1 MSLQQSGQTDSAQT
15 MWLAGWGGYPAPARY
30 PVLTPNDATDL
41 AALIG
46 RGDTIAFG
54 NGRAYG
60 DSALNPRRTLRMAG
74 LGRLLA
80 FDPGSGLL
88 EAEAGVL
95 LGDLIA
101 AMLPR
106 GWFPAVTPGTKFV
119 TLGGMI
125 AADVHGKNHHR
136 DGGMRE
142 TVAWIEV
149 LGADGTVRR
158 TGPGEALFE
167 WTVGGMGLTGVIRR
181 AGLRLRPVE
190 TGWLRQTTF
199 AAPDLTAVM
208 AALEAE
214 DAPYSVAWIDS
225 LASGSNLGRG
235 LVHLGT
241 HARLADLAPGMDR
254 FPKARADLAVPVMA
268 PSWAMGRPL
277 VRAVNRQIYR
287 RGIAAPV
294 SDLRDWDSFF
304 YPLDRVLHW
313 NRLYGRRGFVQFQCV
328 LPEATAEAG
337 LTALL
342 RASAAGGH
350 PSSLAVLKKMGPEAG
365 PFSFPMQ
372 GWTLAL
378 DLAMRD
384 GTLALMDRLDAIA
397 IDHGGR
403 FYLAKDARLRAETL
417 TRSDPRAEAFRAMR
431 QEQGLRAAFRSL
443 QSERLEL

>member
-1 MSLQQSGQTDSAQT
+1 MSIPGSAPPDPAQT
-15 MWLAGWGGYPAPARY
+15 MWLAGWGGYPAAGRY
-30 PVLTPNDATDL
+30 PVLSPNNAADL
-41 AALIG
+41 GAMVG
-46 RGDTIAFG
+46 QGDVIAFG

-80 FDPGSGLL
+80 FDPGSGVV

-136 DGGMRE
+136 DGGMRQ
-142 TVAWIEV
+142 TVVWIEV
-149 LGADGTVRR
+149 LGPDGTPRR
-158 TGPGEALFE
+158 TVPGEALFE

-181 AGLRLRPVE
+181 AGLRLLPVE
-190 TGWLRQTTF
+190 TGWLRQTTI
-199 AAPDLTAVM
+199 AAPDLGAVM
-208 AALEAE
+208 AVLEAD

-225 LASGSNLGRG
+225 LASGADLGRG
-235 LVHLGT
+235 LVHLGA
-241 HARLADLAPGMDR
+241 HARLSDLASGMER
-254 FPKARADLAVPVMA
+254 FPKARTGFAVPVTA

-277 VRAVNRQIYR
+277 VGAVNRLIYR
-287 RGIAAPV
+287 RGLAAPAAA
-294 SDLRDWDSFF
+294 LCDWDSFF
-304 YPLDRVLHW
+304 YPLDRVLRW
-313 NRLYGRRGFVQFQCV
+313 NRLYGRCGFVQFQCV
-328 LPEATAEAG
+328 LPEAAARPG
-337 LTALL
+337 LNALL
-342 RASAAGGH
+342 RASAEGGH

-403 FYLAKDARLRAETL
+403 FYLAKDARMRAETL
-417 TRSDPRAEAFRAMR
+417 TRSDPRVAAFRAMR
-431 QEQGLRAAFRSL
+431 QNMGLRAAFRSL